1 MGWLD
6 ELFLK
11 GGDYRSIYGY
21 WKNMITGGTGELEFV
36 QIEKLRIDNNR
47 AYLRGSVK
55 YSYANMNIGSI
66 GWFDLE
72 NLIKL
77 QGRWLWF
84 GSPEYGEILDRDE
97 YFDAEIS
104 AELSEFV
111 DDCGPAFTDI
121 KGKNKTSCFSE
132 DFVHNGLRQSQL
144 RELLQPFWEDTRGI
158 KIHITRAEQSGEN
171 GLLEGYIENSMIGK
185 ISLPTGMKIIK
196 DNGRWKW
203 SGNGVDKK

>member
-21 WKNMITGGTGELEFV
+21 WKNMFTGGTGELEFV

-111 DDCGPAFTDI
+111 DDCGPAFTGI